1 MEVHGERDSVSVR
14 SYTLLR
20 IPVHRSIFPYTLIP
34 KALCVCRV
42 HYVSQCLDGI
52 VIIISMPLPFDAIIS
67 LPPRTKKNIQTHTNK
82 HNVRLH
88 CVQKTYVT
96 SLEVNARAETEMP
109 VSAILCEM
117 CAIVCTRSLALM
129 PTLALT
135 HNVCCVL
142 CQTETE

>member
-1 MEVHGERDSVSVR
+1 M
-14 SYTLLR
+14 
-20 IPVHRSIFPYTLIP
+20 PVHRSIFPYTLIP

-88 CVQKTYVT
+88 CVRKTYVS
-96 SLEVNARAETEMP
+96 SLKANERAETEMP

-117 CAIVCTRSLALM
+117 CAIVCAHVLSRTHANACAHAQCLLRVM
-129 PTLALT
+129 P
-135 HNVCCVL
+135 NRN
-142 CQTETE
+142 